1 MDWLAVIH
9 ADNLVTIYIAAFH
22 INSLLAIHTGCT
34 TAFRIDFLIIIHA
47 GRIIA
52 FHVDFL
58 VIIHARCTTIFH
70 VDFLVAIH
78 AGRITA
84 FHVDFLVAIHA
95 RCTTTFQVGFPVI
108 IHAGRITVF
117 HVDFPVTIHAR
128 CITTFHVDF
137 LVIIHAGC
145 TTAFRIDFLVAIHTG
160 CITAFHVGFPVI
172 IHARRIIAF
181 RVDSLVIIHAGRIT
195 VFPLVDSAPPYCRRC
210 RRSCFCRCF
219 HRTFLTASPSLTA
232 GSGTLL
238 GKFTLISHHLVQ
250 IQTSEIP
257 VLCNEKQIEVF
268 NKMLQIFHGSSPLIG
283 QQIQFVKIMFVFLL
297 FAQKQYRF
305 KIQPQPHAFHVGIQL
320 HHFVI
325 RHQTAIQPD
334 KLLCIIH
341 FFCVLV

>member
-34 TAFRIDFLIIIHA
+34 TAFQ
-47 GRIIA
+47 
-52 FHVDFL
+52 VDFL
-58 VIIHARCTTIFH
+58 VIIHARCIIAFQ
-70 VDFLVAIH
+70 VGFLVI
-78 AGRITA
+78 
-84 FHVDFLVAIHA
+84 IHA
-95 RCTTTFQVGFPVI
+95 RCIIAFQVGFPII
-108 IHAGRITVF
+108 IHAGRI
-117 HVDFPVTIHAR
+117 
-128 CITTFHVDF
+128 ITFRVDF
-137 LVIIHAGC
+137 LV
-145 TTAFRIDFLVAIHTG
+145 TIHT
-160 CITAFHVGFPVI
+160 
-172 IHARRIIAF
+172 
-181 RVDSLVIIHAGRIT
+181 GRIT
-195 VFPLVDSAPPYCRRC
+195 VFPFVDSAPSYC

-238 GKFTLISHHLVQ
+238 GKFALISHHLVQ

-257 VLCNEKQIEVF
+257 VLCNEKQIEVL

-297 FAQKQYRF
+297 FSQKQYRF

-325 RHQTAIQPD
+325 RHQAAIQPD

>member
-1 MDWLAVIH
+1 MDWLAALH
-9 ADNLVTIYIAAFH
+9 ADSLVTIYIAAFH

-34 TAFRIDFLIIIHA
+34 TAFQ
-47 GRIIA
+47 
-52 FHVDFL
+52 VDFL
-58 VIIHARCTTIFH
+58 VIIHARRIITFR
-70 VDFLVAIH
+70 VDFLVTIH
-78 AGRITA
+78 ARYTTI
-84 FHVDFLVAIHA
+84 FQVDFPVTIHA
-95 RCTTTFQVGFPVI
+95 RCIIAFQVGFPVI
-108 IHAGRITVF
+108 IHAGRI
-117 HVDFPVTIHAR
+117 
-128 CITTFHVDF
+128 ITFRVDF
-137 LVIIHAGC
+137 LV
-145 TTAFRIDFLVAIHTG
+145 T
-160 CITAFHVGFPVI
+160 
-172 IHARRIIAF
+172 
-181 RVDSLVIIHAGRIT
+181 IHAGRIT
-195 VFPLVDSAPPYCRRC
+195 VFPFVDSAPSYC

-238 GKFTLISHHLVQ
+238 GKFALISHHLVQ

-257 VLCNEKQIEVF
+257 VLCNEKQIEVL

-297 FAQKQYRF
+297 FSQKQYRF

-325 RHQTAIQPD
+325 RHQAAIQPD